1 MRTRI
6 ALVSLFVSSVLSG
19 CAWLEPLGG
28 GGPRAAPI
36 HCSQGA
42 CTVPVSMQGCT
53 YTVADEVRLHGHPDP
68 RVTIHWRMQGTGK
81 FTLAKGIDFR
91 GNGKFR
97 LVSSN
102 EREYVYEFDN
112 RDKGGKHKYDVNAEG
127 CKPHDPF
134 VMN

>member
-19 CAWLEPLGG
+19 CAVLGV
-28 GGPRAAPI
+28 PRSAPI
-36 HCSQGA
+36 HCSQGE

-53 YTVADEVRLHGHPDP
+53 YDVAEELRLRGHPAD
-68 RVTIHWRMQGTGK
+68 RVTIRWRMQGTGK

-102 EREYVYEFDN
+102 EREYVFEFDN
-112 RDKGGKHKYDVNAEG
+112 RDKNGRHKYDVNAEG
-127 CKPHDPF
+127 CRTHDPF